1 MFWMVSCDNT
11 IIFVIVLCEQSKKII
26 ILIAGSNY
34 WLYIINDIMINFIIY

>member
-11 IIFVIVLCEQSKKII
+11 IIFVIVLCEHSKKII

-34 WLYIINDIMINFIIY
+34 WLYINDIMINFIIY